1 MYHKEPKK
9 QLFQNAP
16 KAEAEAKM
24 EISATTRMMSCLY
37 CIGSALVLY
46 SDVLTLV
53 TVEKS
58 GRWGGT
64 QPCLAQPHSL
74 THSHIRSRSITS
86 KPNSLSFIF
95 RGEFAFYPRGRM
107 SRRELREIY
116 TRCSRHNIKRFFVRT
131 NFSSTPFFVGKRK
144 KRVSEHRS
152 FLFCTV
158 RSPISQP
165 SAIDV
170 KNGPAFL
177 CFGKVQLKLDPAVVL
192 LNLCWPSA
200 SQGLSSFTSL
210 NNTFNMMRVLAL
222 LSLLVAGAAA
232 FGKSLERETRRRLD
246 QHFTL
251 E

>member
-1 MYHKEPKK
+1 MCDV
-9 QLFQNAP
+9 Q
-16 KAEAEAKM
+16 
-24 EISATTRMMSCLY
+24 
-37 CIGSALVLY
+37 ALPML
-46 SDVLTLV
+46 

-58 GRWGGT
+58 GRWGGS
-64 QPCLAQPHSL
+64 QPCLAQRASF
-74 THSHIRSRSITS
+74 THSTHRSRSITS
-86 KPNSLSFIF
+86 KSNSLSFIF

-177 CFGKVQLKLDPAVVL
+177 CFALVKSSSSSIL
-192 LNLCWPSA
+192 LSYYW
-200 SQGLSSFTSL
+200 TSVDL
-210 NNTFNMMRVLAL
+210 LHHKHRLHSHHPIIHLIWCVFLHFY
-222 LSLLVAGAAA
+222 LSLLPELLLSV
-232 FGKSLERETRRRLD
+232 SHSRERPDDASNNTY
-246 QHFTL
+246 FTL
-251 E
+251 EYGTAH

>member
-1 MYHKEPKK
+1 MCDV
-9 QLFQNAP
+9 Q
-16 KAEAEAKM
+16 
-24 EISATTRMMSCLY
+24 
-37 CIGSALVLY
+37 ALPML
-46 SDVLTLV
+46 

-58 GRWGGT
+58 GRWGGS
-64 QPCLAQPHSL
+64 QPSCLAQRASF
-74 THSHIRSRSITS
+74 THSTHRSRSITS
-86 KPNSLSFIF
+86 KSNSLSFIF

-192 LNLCWPSA
+192 LNLCWPATSQA
-200 SQGLSSFTSL
+200 SSSFTSL
-210 NNTFNMMRVLAL
+210 INTIHSIWCVFLHFFPSLLPELL
-222 LSLLVAGAAA
+222 LSVSHSRERPDDASTNT
-232 FGKSLERETRRRLD
+232 SL
-246 QHFTL
+246 
-251 E
+251 